1 MLHVI
6 SVKYVNDYCLELS
19 FDDGTKGNIN
29 LYKHLT
35 GSMFEPLKNKTLF
48 AQVIVDKE
56 LQTITWSNGADFAPE
71 FLNTCAHCA
80 GSKSSALKR
89 LAKS

>member
-1 MLHVI
+1 MAKNSKWRAI
-6 SVKYVNDYCLELS
+6 KFYCPFGVKYVNDYCLELS

-48 AQVIVDKE
+48 TQVIVDKE

-71 FLNTCAHCA
+71 FLKAH
-80 GSKSSALKR
+80 LENIQ
-89 LAKS
+89 